1 VKRRSWISFFLVLA
15 LVLLMGAEG
24 CNDTHP
30 SAPQP
35 APPPPPVATEATGQ
49 VPDPREGDP
58 EPHPKRIIIIRAGV
72 PEKAL
77 HPWEI
82 HIEAPGADKPFIN
95 EPVAGGTYST
105 RLLID
110 ANSDAVITAEV
121 KLPKPGS
128 ELGYCAIESGN
139 QHDGPRFFQQGG
151 WRLNCYLRL
160 KPMK

>member
-1 VKRRSWISFFLVLA
+1 MLSLLVMAALSALA
-15 LVLLMGAEG
+15 
-24 CNDTHP
+24 CDDNTHP

-35 APPPPPVATEATGQ
+35 APPPVPVVTGATGGA
-49 VPDPREGDP
+49 PGPREGDP
-58 EPHPKRIIIIRAGV
+58 EPHPKRIIIIKTGV
-72 PEKAL
+72 PEKKL
-77 HPWEI
+77 HPWEV
-82 HIEAPGADKPFIN
+82 HIEAPGANIPFIN
-95 EPVAGGTYST
+95 EPVTGTTYST

-110 ANSDAVITAEV
+110 ADSDALITVEV

-151 WRLNCYLRL
+151 WRLNCYLKL